1 MTDEIRDGIKGLKIG
16 EKISALRKGMGL
28 EIAGLAERSGVS
40 EIVISQIE
48 SNTISP
54 TVAALLRIAKV
65 FEREVGYFFEEEEG
79 EELRIEVVRKDE
91 RKKVQRMR
99 SSGKYALSY
108 SYQSLSYRKSHK
120 HMLPLLVEFDI
131 DVDEDM
137 ELLTHEGEEFLY
149 LLKGELELRTDTE
162 VIHLHAGD
170 SIYFDSTIPHGF
182 VGTGNKKPKALVTI
196 YTPEKNDK

>member
-54 TVAALLRIAKV
+54 TVAALLRISKV
-65 FEREVGYFFEEEEG
+65 FDREVGYFFEEEEI

-91 RKKVQRMR
+91 RKKVQRKR
-99 SSGKYALSY
+99 ASGKYALSY
-108 SYQSLSYRKSHK
+108 SYQSLSHRKSHK
-120 HMLPLLVEFDI
+120 HMLPLRVEFDI
-131 DVDEDM
+131 DIDEDI

-149 LLKGELELRTDTE
+149 LLKGELELRTNTE
-162 VIHLHAGD
+162 VIHLFSGD
-170 SIYFDSTIPHGF
+170 SVYFDSTIPHGF
-182 VGTGNKKPKALVTI
+182 IGRGNTKPSALVII
-196 YTPEKNDK
+196 YTPEKAD